1 MVFMHSHQ
9 SDHLCLLV
17 HLSFLL
23 ELAGKWQV
31 LRDDIA
37 VDVPDWG
44 TSTLV
49 L

>member
-1 MVFMHSHQ
+1 MHFHQ
-9 SDHLCLLV
+9 PDHLCLLV

-23 ELAGKWQV
+23 KLAGKWQV

-37 VDVPDWG
+37 VVVPDWG
-44 TSTLV
+44 TSTLF